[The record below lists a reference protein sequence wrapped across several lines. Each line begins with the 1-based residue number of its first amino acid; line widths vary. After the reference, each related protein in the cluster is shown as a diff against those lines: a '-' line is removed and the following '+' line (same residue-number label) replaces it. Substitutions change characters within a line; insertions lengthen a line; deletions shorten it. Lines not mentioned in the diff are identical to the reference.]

1 MAIAQQSGGEIAV
14 RSRGLPCGSEGIE
27 KEHGKKAPGAHAKT
41 SNGNEGHVRQ
51 PRLPDA

>member
-27 KEHGKKAPGAHAKT
+27 KEYGKKAPGAHAKT
-41 SNGNEGHVRQ
+41 SDGDERHVPQ
-51 PRLPDA
+51 PKLPDA